1 MALFSKPLNSQED
14 QTMPTITGSRFFA
27 QAMQAYGVTHIFFV
41 PTMLL
46 PALAEMEDMNIRRV
60 MTHGE
65 KAAAYMADGY
75 ARASRT
81 PGICMAQNVGAANL
95 AAGLRDAYMACS
107 PVIAITGGPDSESRY
122 RYLYQ
127 EVEDFSMFDPVT
139 KFNARID
146 KLSRLPDLL
155 REAFRVATAGAP
167 GPVHLEMRGSHGQVI
182 EEEGDLDLIFEEQ
195 YKQYPAFRPE
205 PEVERIREAAAALTK
220 AQRPVI
226 VAGGGVTSSQAQQEV
241 VQLAEM
247 LSIPV
252 ATSLNGKGTI
262 SDDHPL
268 SVGVVGT
275 YSRWCANRAVAE
287 ADLVFFI
294 GSHTG
299 SQVTNNWKIP
309 RAGTPVIQMDISPAD
324 LGRNYPNVVSLL
336 GDAKVTLRR
345 LIDALKPMEP
355 RTGWVRRVQQ
365 LVSEWRNEVAPL
377 RDSNAVP
384 MRPER
389 ICNEITDF
397 LPSNAVVVSD
407 TGHSGIWTGAMIDLK
422 KPGQRYIRCAGSLG
436 WAFPASLGVKCALP
450 DTPVLCFTGDGGF
463 YYHLAELETAARFG
477 INAVI
482 VVNDNRSLNQ
492 ETRLF
497 DAAYGGQ
504 QRGRS
509 REMWVFEDINLAKV
523 AEAMGCFSVRVEQPS
538 DLKPALERAFA
549 SGKPAVIDAVSDI
562 KALAPRGWS

>member
-1 MALFSKPLNSQED
+1 MAL
-14 QTMPTITGSRFFA
+14 MTGSRFFA
-27 QAMQAYGVTHIFFV
+27 ETMQAYGVTHIFFV

-46 PALAEMEDMNIRRV
+46 PAMAEMEDMNIRRV
-60 MTHGE
+60 VTHGE

-75 ARASRT
+75 ARASRK

-107 PVIAITGGPDSESRY
+107 PVIAITGGPDSESMY

-127 EVEDFSMFDPVT
+127 EVADFSMFEPVT
-139 KFNARID
+139 KFNARLD

-155 REAFRVATAGAP
+155 RQSFREATSGAP
-167 GPVHLEMRGSHGQVI
+167 GPVHLETRGNHGQVI
-182 EEEGDLDLIFEEQ
+182 EEEGNLELIVEPQ

-205 PEVERIREAAAALTK
+205 PEMDRVRAAAEALTR
-220 AQRPVI
+220 AQKPVI
-226 VAGGGVTSSQAQQEV
+226 VAGGGVTASQAAREV
-241 VQLAEM
+241 VELAEL

-268 SVGVVGT
+268 AVGVIGT
-275 YSRWCANRAVAE
+275 YSRACANQAVAE

-309 RAGTPVIQMDISPAD
+309 RPGTPVIQLDISPAD
-324 LGRNYPNVVSLL
+324 LGRNYPNTVSLL
-336 GDAKVTLRR
+336 GDAKVTLRKM
-345 LIDALKPMEP
+345 IEALKPIEP
-355 RTGWVRRVQQ
+355 RTNWVRRAQQ
-365 LVSEWRNEVAPL
+365 LVGDWRAEVAPL
-377 RDSNAVP
+377 RNSDAVL

-389 ICNEITDF
+389 LCKEISEF
-397 LPSNAVVVSD
+397 LPPNAVVVSD
-407 TGHSGIWTGAMIDLK
+407 TGHSGIWSGTMIDLN

-463 YYHLAELETAARFG
+463 YYHLAELETAVRYG

-497 DAAYGGQ
+497 DAAYGGK
-504 QRGRS
+504 QRGRAG
-509 REMWVFEDINLAKV
+509 EMWIFEDIDLAKV
-523 AEAMGCFSVRVEQPS
+523 ADAMGCFAIRVERPS
-538 DLKPALERAFA
+538 ELKSALEQAFA
-549 SGKPAVIDAVSDI
+549 ANRPAVVDVVSDI
-562 KALAPRGWS
+562 KALAGRAWS

>member
-1 MALFSKPLNSQED
+1 
-14 QTMPTITGSRFFA
+14 MPTITGSRFFA
-27 QAMQAYGVTHIFFV
+27 EAMQAYGVTHIFFV

-75 ARASRT
+75 ARATRR

-205 PEVERIREAAAALTK
+205 PEIERIREAAAALTK

-262 SDDHPL
+262 PDGHPL

-355 RTGWVRRVQQ
+355 RTGWVRRV
-365 LVSEWRNEVAPL
+365 A
-377 RDSNAVP
+377 
-384 MRPER
+384 
-389 ICNEITDF
+389 
-397 LPSNAVVVSD
+397 
-407 TGHSGIWTGAMIDLK
+407 
-422 KPGQRYIRCAGSLG
+422 
-436 WAFPASLGVKCALP
+436 
-450 DTPVLCFTGDGGF
+450 
-463 YYHLAELETAARFG
+463 
-477 INAVI
+477 
-482 VVNDNRSLNQ
+482 
-492 ETRLF
+492 
-497 DAAYGGQ
+497 
-504 QRGRS
+504 
-509 REMWVFEDINLAKV
+509 
-523 AEAMGCFSVRVEQPS
+523 
-538 DLKPALERAFA
+538 
-549 SGKPAVIDAVSDI
+549 
-562 KALAPRGWS
+562 

>member
-1 MALFSKPLNSQED
+1 
-14 QTMPTITGSRFFA
+14 
-27 QAMQAYGVTHIFFV
+27 
-41 PTMLL
+41 
-46 PALAEMEDMNIRRV
+46 
-60 MTHGE
+60 
-65 KAAAYMADGY
+65 
-75 ARASRT
+75 
-81 PGICMAQNVGAANL
+81 MAQNVGAANL

-107 PVIAITGGPDSESRY
+107 PVIAITGGPDADSRY

-146 KLSRLPDLL
+146 KLIRLPDLL
-155 REAFRVATAGAP
+155 REIFRVATSGAP
-167 GPVHLEMRGSHGQVI
+167 GPVHLETRGNHGQVI
-182 EEEGDLDLIFEEQ
+182 EEEGNLELIVEEQ

-205 PEVERIREAAAALTK
+205 PEMERVRDAAAALTK
-220 AQRPVI
+220 AQRPII
-226 VAGGGVTSSQAQQEV
+226 VAGGGVTASQAEQEV
-241 VQLAEM
+241 VKLAEM

-252 ATSLNGKGTI
+252 ATSLSGKGTI

-287 ADLVFFI
+287 ADLVFFL

-299 SQVTNNWKIP
+299 GQVTNNWKIP
-309 RAGTPVIQMDISPAD
+309 RPGTPVIQLDISAAD
-324 LGRNYPNVVSLL
+324 LGRNYPNAVSLL
-336 GDAKVTLRR
+336 GDAKVTLQR
-345 LIDALKPMEP
+345 LNATLKPMES
-355 RTGWVRRVQQ
+355 RGDWTRRVQQ
-365 LVSEWRNEVAPL
+365 LVGEWRAEAAPL
-377 RDSNAVP
+377 LNSDAVP

-389 ICNEITDF
+389 LCKEITDF
-397 LPSNAVVVSD
+397 LPQNAVVVSD
-407 TGHSGIWTGAMIDLK
+407 TGHSGIWTGTMIDLK
-422 KPGQRYIRCAGSLG
+422 KPGQRFIRCAGSLG

-450 DTPVLCFTGDGGF
+450 DAPVLCFTGDGGF
-463 YYHLAELETAARFG
+463 YYHLAELETAVRYG

-523 AEAMGCFSVRVEQPS
+523 AEAMGCFAIRVERPS
-538 DLKPALERAFA
+538 ELRGALERAFA
-549 SGKPAVIDAVSDI
+549 ANRPAVVDVVSDI
-562 KALAPRGWS
+562 KAMAARGWS

>member
-1 MALFSKPLNSQED
+1 MAL
-14 QTMPTITGSRFFA
+14 MTGSRFFA
-27 QAMQAYGVTHIFFV
+27 EAMQAYGVSHIFFV

-46 PALAEMEDMNIRRV
+46 PAMAEMEDMNIRRV
-60 MTHGE
+60 VTHGE

-75 ARASRT
+75 ARASRK

-95 AAGLRDAYMACS
+95 AAGLRDAYMASS
-107 PVIAITGGPDSESRY
+107 PVIAITGGPDPESRY

-127 EVEDFSMFDPVT
+127 EVEDFAMFDPVT

-155 REAFRVATAGAP
+155 RQAFREATSGAP
-167 GPVHLEMRGSHGQVI
+167 GPVHLEASGSHGQVL
-182 EEEGDLDLIFEEQ
+182 EAEANLDLMVEEPH
-195 YKQYPAFRPE
+195 KQFPAFRFE
-205 PEVERIREAAAALTK
+205 PELDRVRAAAAAL
-220 AQRPVI
+220 ARAERPVI
-226 VAGGGVTSSQAQQEV
+226 VAGGGVTASQAEPEV
-241 VQLAEM
+241 VKLAEL

-252 ATSLNGKGTI
+252 ATSLNAKGTI
-262 SDDHPL
+262 RDDHPL

-275 YSRWCANRAVAE
+275 YSRGCANRTVAE

-309 RAGTPVIQMDISPAD
+309 RPGTAVMQLDIVPGE
-324 LGRNYPNVVSLL
+324 LGRNYPNSVSLL
-336 GDAKVTLRR
+336 GDAKITLRR
-345 LIDALKPMEP
+345 LIESLEPMEP
-355 RTGWVRRVQQ
+355 RTGWVRRAQQ
-365 LVSEWRNEVAPL
+365 LVGEWRAEVAL
-377 RDSNAVP
+377 LCNSDAAP

-389 ICNEITDF
+389 LCREITEF
-397 LPSNAVVVSD
+397 LPAHAVVVSD
-407 TGHSGIWTGAMIDLK
+407 TGHSGIWSGTMIDFT

-436 WAFPASLGVKCALP
+436 WALPASLGVKCALP
-450 DTPVLCFTGDGGF
+450 NTPVFCFTGDGGF
-463 YYHLAELETAARFG
+463 YYHLAELETAVRYG

-504 QRGRS
+504 QRGKS
-509 REMWVFEDINLAKV
+509 REMWVFEDVNLAKV
-523 AEAMGCFSVRVEQPS
+523 AEAMGCFALRVERPS
-538 DLKPALERAFA
+538 ELKGALEQAFA
-549 SGKPAVIDAVSDI
+549 ANKPAVLDVVSDI
-562 KALAPRGWS
+562 KALAARGWS

>member
-1 MALFSKPLNSQED
+1 MAV
-14 QTMPTITGSRFFA
+14 MTGSRFFA
-27 QAMQAYGVTHIFFV
+27 EAMQAYGVTHIFFV

-46 PALAEMEDMNIRRV
+46 PAMAEMEDMNIRRV
-60 MTHGE
+60 VTHGE

-75 ARASRT
+75 ARASRG

-107 PVIAITGGPDSESRY
+107 PVIAITGGPDSDSRY

-146 KLSRLPDLL
+146 KLIRLPDLL
-155 REAFRVATAGAP
+155 REIFRVATSGAP
-167 GPVHLEMRGSHGQVI
+167 GPVHLETRGNHGQVI
-182 EEEGDLDLIFEEQ
+182 EEEGNLELIVEEQ

-205 PEVERIREAAAALTK
+205 PEMERVRDAAAALTK
-220 AQRPVI
+220 AQRPII
-226 VAGGGVTSSQAQQEV
+226 VAGGGVTASQAEQEV
-241 VQLAEM
+241 VKLAEM

-252 ATSLNGKGTI
+252 ATSLSGKGTI

-287 ADLVFFI
+287 ADLVFFL

-299 SQVTNNWKIP
+299 GQVTNNWKIP
-309 RAGTPVIQMDISPAD
+309 RPGTPVIQLDISAAD
-324 LGRNYPNVVSLL
+324 LGRNYPNAVSLL
-336 GDAKVTLRR
+336 GDAKVTLQR
-345 LIDALKPMEP
+345 LNATLEPMES
-355 RTGWVRRVQQ
+355 RGDWTRRVQQ
-365 LVSEWRNEVAPL
+365 LVGEWRAEAAPL
-377 RDSNAVP
+377 LNSDAVP

-389 ICNEITDF
+389 LCKEITDF
-397 LPSNAVVVSD
+397 LPQNAVVVSD
-407 TGHSGIWTGAMIDLK
+407 TGHSGIWTGTMIDLK
-422 KPGQRYIRCAGSLG
+422 KPGQRFIRCAGSLG

-450 DTPVLCFTGDGGF
+450 DAPVLCFTGDGGF
-463 YYHLAELETAARFG
+463 YYHLAELETAVRYG

-523 AEAMGCFSVRVEQPS
+523 AEAMGCFAIRVERPS
-538 DLKPALERAFA
+538 ELRGALERAFA
-549 SGKPAVIDAVSDI
+549 ANRPAVVDVVSDI
-562 KALAPRGWS
+562 KAMAARGWS

>member
-1 MALFSKPLNSQED
+1 M
-14 QTMPTITGSRFFA
+14 TGSRFFA
-27 QAMQAYGVTHIFFV
+27 EAMQAYGVTHIFFV

-75 ARASRT
+75 ARASRR

-146 KLSRLPDLL
+146 KVSRLPDLL
-155 REAFRVATAGAP
+155 RELFRVATTGAP
-167 GPVHLEMRGSHGQVI
+167 GPVHLETRGNHGQVL
-182 EEEGDLDLIFEEQ
+182 EEEGNLELIVEEQ
-195 YKQYPAFRPE
+195 YRQYPVFRPE
-205 PEVERIREAAAALTK
+205 PEVGRIREAVTALTG

-226 VAGGGVTSSQAQQEV
+226 VAGGGVTASQAQQEV
-241 VQLAEM
+241 VQLSEM

-268 SVGVVGT
+268 SLGVVGT

-309 RAGTPVIQMDISPAD
+309 RAGTPVVQLDISPVD

-336 GDAKVTLRR
+336 GDAKVTLRK
-345 LIDALKPMEP
+345 LIDAVDSRKS
-355 RTGWVRRVQQ
+355 RTDWIKRVQQ
-365 LVSEWRNEVAPL
+365 LVAEWRDEVAPL
-377 RDSNAVP
+377 RNSDSVP

-389 ICNEITDF
+389 ICNEITECV
-397 LPSNAVVVSD
+397 PSNAVVVSD
-407 TGHSGIWTGAMIDLK
+407 TGHSGIWSGTMIDLN

-450 DTPVLCFTGDGGF
+450 NTPVLCFTGDGGF
-463 YYHLAELETAARFG
+463 YYHLAELETAVRFG

-504 QRGRS
+504 QRGRAH
-509 REMWVFEDINLAKV
+509 EMWVFEDINLAKV
-523 AEAMGCFSVRVEQPS
+523 AEAMGCFSVRVERPS
-538 DLKPALERAFA
+538 ELRGALEQAFA
-549 SGKPAVIDAVSDI
+549 ANKPAVVDVVSDI
-562 KALAPRGWS
+562 KALAARAWS